1 MILSMSFKLTS
12 VACVTVIEQ
21 NVIYQFQFLKIDYF
35 LLRIRMSV
43 FINNQYGKKILFSK
57 SYGTLFFRM
66 VQDDNLPTD

>member
-43 FINNQYGKKILFSK
+43 FINNQYGKKNPIQQKLWYTILQN
-57 SYGTLFFRM
+57 GTG
-66 VQDDNLPTD
+66 